1 MASNQFSTNYFYPS
15 GSS

>member
-15 GSS
+15 GSL